1 VLDKLKALITKLLVL
16 ALLELVNILF
26 HYVAA
31 TTQVVSMVLIVERE
45 QPGHVYKVQRP
56 VYYISKNLSN
66 CETYYNQV
74 QKLLYAILIT

>member
-31 TTQVVSMVLIVERE
+31 TTQVVSVVLIVE
-45 QPGHVYKVQRP
+45 
-56 VYYISKNLSN
+56 
-66 CETYYNQV
+66 
-74 QKLLYAILIT
+74 